1 MGVARRKWRG
11 ALVTHGRHMTRETS
25 LHSRIVTLLR
35 NVRKT
40 QAQLCKGLGFPRGK
54 ASRIA
59 WKTSGS

>member
-1 MGVARRKWRG
+1 
-11 ALVTHGRHMTRETS
+11 MTRETS